1 MEDREPVPR
10 DKWRSGATGAF
21 LIDYTGGYVSRMR
34 FDASG
39 RLTDFGMDRDALA
52 ELVDSGTVSDFR
64 LPWT

>member
-1 MEDREPVPR
+1 
-10 DKWRSGATGAF
+10 
-21 LIDYTGGYVSRMR
+21 MR